1 MDYDVNKILFFRNIM
16 KKNGTAVDVAI
27 AVLVCNGAIHSHSL
41 GLGGGFFMTIYIKN
55 EGKSYFL
62 NAREMA
68 PLASTENMFK
78 DNENPKAST
87 EGALSVAIPGELKGY
102 FEAKNRFGNPTI
114 SMLELFQP
122 TIDLCNEGFKVT
134 HSMEEAIDS
143 FVDGDCWGTEC
154 SKGKHTPELRY
165 GIH

>member
-1 MDYDVNKILFFRNIM
+1 
-16 KKNGTAVDVAI
+16 
-27 AVLVCNGAIHSHSL
+27 
-41 GLGGGFFMTIYIKN
+41 
-55 EGKSYFL
+55 
-62 NAREMA
+62 MA

-78 DNENPKAST
+78 NNDNPKAST

-114 SMLELFQP
+114 TMLDLFQP

-134 HSMEEAIDS
+134 HSLEQGMYESRVRNCRFFKISCSFIKPTIINHLAERLKIHILSILPYTFYLFLAIDS

-154 SKGKHTPELRY
+154 SKGKHTPNLRY
-165 GIH
+165 DYSFSFLC